1 MPKDRAAGP
10 PLTDLSIINVED
22 EARNAE
28 VVDTGFWQK
37 VRHLAGRLPFADTL
51 VAAWFCTRDPETPP
65 KVRAMLLGALA
76 YFVTPIDLIPDF
88 LLHLGFTDD
97 ATVLA
102 AVIGLVGAHIK
113 PQHRAEARKAL
124 GLPPAPED
132 LPPAPQDV
140 APEPPKKKRFWPF
153 GRA

>member
-1 MPKDRAAGP
+1 MPKNRAATP
-10 PLTDLSIINVED
+10 PPTDLSIINADD

-28 VVDTGFWQK
+28 VVDAGFWQK

-51 VAAWFCTRDPETPP
+51 VAAWFCTRDPATPP
-65 KVRAMLLGALA
+65 RVRAMLLGALA
-76 YFVTPIDLIPDF
+76 YFVTPIDMIPDF

-97 ATVLA
+97 AAVLT
-102 AVIGLVGAHIK
+102 AVIGMVGAHIK

-132 LPPAPQDV
+132 LPPAP
-140 APEPPKKKRFWPF
+140 PEPTPAPPKKKRFWPF
-153 GRA
+153 SRA

>member
-1 MPKDRAAGP
+1 MRKDRTAGP
-10 PLTDLSIINVED
+10 PPADLPIINIGD

-28 VVDTGFWQK
+28 VVDTGFWEK
-37 VRHLAGRLPFADTL
+37 VRRLAGRLPFADTL
-51 VAAWFCTRDPETPP
+51 VAAWFCTRDPATPP

-97 ATVLA
+97 ATVLMT
-102 AVIGLVGAHIK
+102 VIGMVGAHIK

-124 GLPPAPED
+124 GLPPLPED
-132 LPPAPQDV
+132 TPPAAEP
-140 APEPPKKKRFWPF
+140 APEPPKKKRFGLF
-153 GRA
+153 

>member
-1 MPKDRAAGP
+1 MPKDRAANP
-10 PLTDLSIINVED
+10 PPTDLSIINVDD

-28 VVDTGFWQK
+28 VVDAGFWQK
-37 VRHLAGRLPFADTL
+37 VRRIAGRLPFADTL
-51 VAAWFCTRDPETPP
+51 VAAWFCTRDPATPP

-76 YFVTPIDLIPDF
+76 YFVTPVDMIPDF

-97 ATVLA
+97 AAVLT
-102 AVIGLVGAHIK
+102 AVIGLVSAHIK
-113 PQHRAEARKAL
+113 PHHWAEARKAL

-132 LPPAPQDV
+132 LPPEP
-140 APEPPKKKRFWPF
+140 APEPAKKKRFWPF

>member
-1 MPKDRAAGP
+1 MRKDRTAGP
-10 PLTDLSIINVED
+10 PPADLSIINVED

-28 VVDTGFWQK
+28 VVDNGFWEK

-51 VAAWFCTRDPETPP
+51 VAAWFCTRDPATPP

-88 LLHLGFTDD
+88 LLHLGFADD

-102 AVIGLVGAHIK
+102 TVISMVGAHIK
-113 PQHRAEARKAL
+113 PQHRTEARKAL
-124 GLPPAPED
+124 GLPPLPED
-132 LPPAPQDV
+132 APPPAAEP
-140 APEPPKKKRFWPF
+140 APEPPKKKRFGLF
-153 GRA
+153 